1 MQISH
6 ATHPQMLFEQHLKT
20 INAHVIPTTNNLE
33 HPKKGR
39 QKEKGPLCV
48 KQFLISHYARQSS
61 GFNLSTFSCRPSKEQ
76 QTDDLTQRAT
86 AV

>member
-39 QKEKGPLCV
+39 QKER
-48 KQFLISHYARQSS
+48 ARFVSS
-61 GFNLSTFSCRPSKEQ
+61 SSSFHTMPDKAVDSTFLR
-76 QTDDLTQRAT
+76 LAAT
-86 AV
+86 F